1 MNKVCEADT
10 NHGILKM
17 AIILQE
23 HFPFDLEGTQV
34 FYWLFKQSTNNC
46 TAENVKLRCTT
57 QSEFTCAQ
65 K

>member
-1 MNKVCEADT
+1 
-10 NHGILKM
+10 M

-57 QSEFTCAQ
+57 
-65 K
+65 